1 MEFKSFTPDPR
12 RIHGDPRPST
22 PFSHFR
28 GNVRQKKSEK
38 KDRIIS
44 LSPHRDDDLSFICA
58 DEKFEIPFDE
68 PYSLL
73 FDRSRK
79 EKEKK
84 VSLQKNSRGELNS
97 LGWRTHAP
105 QDFTFPL
112 SRVFSFSR
120 ARPSGIRADLYLHLD
135 WISYFPTAS
144 LEHRLDYADFWT
156 GRERMHVTF
165 AFPPPAPFLLRRNS
179 GFLVAEDI
187 RERI

>member
-1 MEFKSFTPDPR
+1 MEFK
-12 RIHGDPRPST
+12 RIHEESTEIRGYQLRFPIFEETSVRKRARKKIELFPSHPIET
-22 PFSHFR
+22 TIYHLSARMKNSRYGSTNRIRFFSI
-28 GNVRQKKSEK
+28 GLEK
-38 KDRIIS
+38 K
-44 LSPHRDDDLSFICA
+44 
-58 DEKFEIPFDE
+58 
-68 PYSLL
+68 
-73 FDRSRK
+73 
-79 EKEKK
+79 KEKK
-84 VSLQKNSRGELNS
+84 VSFQKNSRGELNS

-187 RERI
+187 REGI